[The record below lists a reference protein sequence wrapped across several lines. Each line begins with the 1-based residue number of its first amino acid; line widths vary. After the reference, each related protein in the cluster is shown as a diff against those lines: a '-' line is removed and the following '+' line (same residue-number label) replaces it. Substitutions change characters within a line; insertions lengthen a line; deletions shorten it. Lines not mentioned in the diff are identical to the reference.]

1 MRGPGAA
8 SSHEIVN
15 DLRAQ
20 ARRLERTGNDHLVRS
35 LTRAATEIETLLD
48 ELHKAQLAERLGM
61 RR

>member
-1 MRGPGAA
+1 MKSA
-8 SSHEIVN
+8 SSREIVN

-20 ARRLERTGNDHLVRS
+20 ARRVQFVADHDHLFRS
-35 LTRAATEIETLLD
+35 LNRAATEIETLLD